1 MDIVSLIISLVGGAI
16 GGNVA
21 GPATQDKNL
30 GVPGNTIAGLIGG
43 PLGTYIMQALGLL
56 GATTAVTAAPDVAAQ
71 VSATDWTELLKTLL
85 AGGGSGAVVTALVA
99 LIKDAMNKKM

>member
-16 GGNVA
+16 GGNIA

-56 GATTAVTAAPDVAAQ
+56 GVTTGAPDVVAQ
-71 VSATDWTELLKTLL
+71 VNTTDWAELLKTLL

-99 LIKDAMNKKM
+99 FIKDAMNKKM